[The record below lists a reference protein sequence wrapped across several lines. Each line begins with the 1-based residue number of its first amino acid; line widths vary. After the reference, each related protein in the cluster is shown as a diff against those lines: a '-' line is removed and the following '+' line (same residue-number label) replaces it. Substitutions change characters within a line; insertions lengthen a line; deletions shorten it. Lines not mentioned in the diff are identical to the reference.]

1 MIANY
6 VKIARRHLWT
16 NKLYTG
22 LNAGGLAVGLTACLL
37 MVLYVKHEFT
47 YDRFHTKADRIARVT
62 TKLTTPEVPIV
73 VASSSILLA
82 SALKRDYP
90 EVETAA
96 RFEPVSATIRYGT
109 DLRNEPDVYFA
120 EPAIFQVFTYPF
132 VEGDAAQALTEP
144 NTAVVTESFAR
155 KYAGRTSV
163 LGETFLCNKK
173 LYRITGVMADL
184 PSNADMKISALLAKD
199 YTTYTDWLVDDFPV
213 YTFVLFRQIP
223 NLNVFEKKLALL
235 SKTYIQPELKKIG
248 ATGYAVV
255 FQTELLKD
263 VHFSQGKMADMPK
276 GNKQYGYIF
285 LFLAVFVLVIALLNY
300 INLLTARAT
309 GRAKE
314 VGVRKAS
321 GALRTQLIGQFL
333 LESFL
338 LSWLAVGLA
347 IVLLAVSIPF
357 FNDLLQV
364 QLTVGWPDGFLM
376 AGVAVASTTLL
387 GGLYPAF
394 VLSGF
399 DPATILRKQAGGL
412 GRGFGLR
419 QTITVFQ
426 FILAVGMMIGVL
438 VAHSQM
444 NYMQRVD
451 LGFTKE
457 QVLTVHLPDDSL
469 ARTRGYAFAQAL
481 RQRTEIRDASLGSGI
496 KPDAI
501 LVKATTLFQSA
512 GKKREVMGNYLS
524 IDDRFLPLLN
534 LKLAIGRNLSAD
546 SEADKNG
553 AFLVN
558 EAFVKQ
564 AGWKQAVGQPMEGFM
579 HKGKVIGVV
588 RNFHFHS
595 LHTAIEPVILVFN
608 TNPPANLTLK
618 MKPEQLPLVRATWK
632 QHYPNFPFDYT
643 FLDEA
648 FAAQY
653 RKDELMIILFNGFS
667 LLTILVSC
675 LGLFGLATYS
685 AEQRTKEI
693 GVRKVLGASVL
704 SIVALLSKD
713 VFKLVLIAI
722 VIASPLAWYAM
733 NKWLTDFAYKIDISW
748 WMFVLAGVLALG
760 VALLTMSF
768 QSIKAARMNPVKS
781 LRTE

>member
-1 MIANY
+1 MLANY
-6 VKIARRHLWT
+6 LKIARRHLWT

-47 YDRFHTKADRIARVT
+47 YDSFHAKADRIVRVT
-62 TKLTTPEVPIV
+62 VNLTTPEAPIA
-73 VASSSILLA
+73 VASSPILLA

-90 EVETAA
+90 DVETVA
-96 RFEPVSATIRYGT
+96 RFEPVSATIKYGT
-109 DLRNEPDVYFA
+109 DLRNEPDVYYA
-120 EPAIFQVFTYPF
+120 EQTVFSVFTYPF
-132 VEGDAAQALTEP
+132 VEGNAARALTEP
-144 NTAVVTESFAR
+144 NTAVVTERFAR
-155 KYAGRTSV
+155 QYAGHTRV
-163 LGETFLCNKK
+163 LGKTFLCNKK

-199 YTTYTDWLVDDFPV
+199 YTVYTDWLVDDFPV
-213 YTFVLFRQIP
+213 YTFVLFRQVP
-223 NLNVFEKKLALL
+223 DLNAFTRKLALL
-235 SKTYIQPELKKIG
+235 SKTYIQPELRKIG
-248 ATGYAVV
+248 AAGYAVV
-255 FQTELLKD
+255 FQTEFLKD

-276 GNKQYGYIF
+276 GNKQYGYLF

-314 VGVRKAS
+314 VGIRKAS
-321 GALRTQLIGQFL
+321 GALRQQLIGQFL
-333 LESFL
+333 FESFL
-338 LSWLAVGLA
+338 LSLLAVVLA
-347 IVLLAVSIPF
+347 IVLLVIAVPF
-357 FNDLLQV
+357 FNDLLQI
-364 QLTVGWPDGFLM
+364 QLSIAWGDGFLM
-376 AGVAVASTTLL
+376 AGVALVNTALL

-399 DPATILRKQAGGL
+399 NPAAVLRRQTGGL

-426 FILAVGMMIGVL
+426 FVLAVGMMIGVL
-438 VAHSQM
+438 VAHSQL

-469 ARTRGYAFAQAL
+469 ARTHSYALAHDL
-481 RQRTEIRDASLGSGI
+481 RQRSAIRDVSLGSGI

-501 LVKATTLFQSA
+501 LVKATTIFQSA

-534 LKLAIGRNLSAD
+534 MKLASGRNVSAG

-558 EAFVKQ
+558 EAFVKL
-564 AGWKQAVGQPMEGFM
+564 AGWKQAIGQPMEGFM
-579 HKGKVIGVV
+579 HKGKVVGVV
-588 RNFHFHS
+588 RNFNYHS
-595 LHTAIEPVILVFN
+595 LHTVIEPVILVFN

-618 MKPEQLPLVRATWK
+618 MKPEQLPLVQAAWHK
-632 QHYPNFPFDYT
+632 HYPNVPFDYS
-643 FLDEA
+643 FLDAA

-653 RKDELMIILFNGFS
+653 QKDELMISLFNGFS
-667 LLTILVSC
+667 LLTLLVSC

-704 SIVALLSKD
+704 NIVTLLSKD
-713 VFKLVLIAI
+713 ILKLVLIAI

-733 NKWLTDFAYKIDISW
+733 NQWLSDYAYKVDMSW
-748 WMFVLAGVLALG
+748 WMFALAGFLAISI
-760 VALLTMSF
+760 ALLTVSF
-768 QSIKAARMNPVKS
+768 QSVKAALMNPVKS
-781 LRTE
+781 LRSE

>member
-1 MIANY
+1 MFANY

-47 YDRFHTKADRIARVT
+47 YDRFHTKADRIVRVT
-62 TKLTTPEVPIV
+62 TNLTTPEAPIP

-82 SALKRDYP
+82 STLKRDYP
-90 EVETAA
+90 EVETAT
-96 RFEPVSATIRYGT
+96 RFEPVSATIRFGT
-109 DLRNEPDVYFA
+109 DLRNEPDVYYA
-120 EPAIFQVFTYPF
+120 EPDVFRVFTYPF
-132 VEGDAAQALTEP
+132 VQGNAARALAEP
-144 NTAVVTESFAR
+144 NTAVVTERFAR
-155 KYAGRTSV
+155 KYAGHTSI
-163 LGETFLCNKK
+163 LGKTFLCNKK

-199 YTTYTDWLVDDFPV
+199 YSTYTDWLVDDFPV
-213 YTFVLFRQIP
+213 YTFVLFRQVP
-223 NLNVFEKKLALL
+223 NLHAFEKKLALL
-235 SKTYIQPELKKIG
+235 SKTYIQPELKKVG
-248 ATGYAVV
+248 AVGYAVV
-255 FQTELLKD
+255 FQTEFLKD

-276 GNKQYGYIF
+276 GNRQSGYVF
-285 LFLAVFVLVIALLNY
+285 LFLAGFVLVIALLNY

-314 VGVRKAS
+314 VGIRKAS
-321 GALRTQLIGQFL
+321 GALRQQLIGQFL
-333 LESFL
+333 LESLL
-338 LSWLAVGLA
+338 LSSLAVVLA
-347 IVLLAVSIPF
+347 IILLVIAIPF
-357 FNDLLQV
+357 FNDLLQI
-364 QLTVGWPDGFLM
+364 QLGITWSDGFLM
-376 AGVAVASTTLL
+376 AGLALGSTALL

-399 DPATILRKQAGGL
+399 NPVAVLRKQASGL

-426 FILAVGMMIGVL
+426 FVLAVGMIIGVL

-444 NYMQRVD
+444 NFLQRVD

-469 ARTRGYAFAQAL
+469 ARTQGYALAHDL
-481 RQRTEIRDASLGSGI
+481 RQRTEIKDASLGSGI

-501 LVKATTLFQSA
+501 LVKATTIFQSA

-524 IDDRFLPLLN
+524 VDDRFLPLLN
-534 LKLAIGRNLSAD
+534 LKLASGRNLSAG

-553 AFLVN
+553 GFLVN

-564 AGWKQAVGQPMEGFM
+564 AGWKQAIGQPMEGFM
-579 HKGKVIGVV
+579 HKGKVVGVV
-588 RNFHFHS
+588 RNFNYHS
-595 LHTAIEPVILVFN
+595 LHTAIEPVILVYN

-618 MKPEQLPLVRATWK
+618 MTPEQLPLVQAAWQK
-632 QHYPNFPFDYT
+632 HYPNSPFDYT

-648 FAAQY
+648 FEAQY
-653 RKDELMIILFNGFS
+653 RKDKLMITLFNGFS
-667 LLTILVSC
+667 LLTLLVSC

-704 SIVALLSKD
+704 SIVTLLSKD
-713 VFKLVLIAI
+713 VLKLVLIAI

-733 NKWLTDFAYKIDISW
+733 NQWLADFAYKIDISW
-748 WMFVLAGVLALG
+748 WMFISAGLLAVGI
-760 VALLTMSF
+760 ALLTVSF
-768 QSIKAARMNPVKS
+768 QSVKAALMNPVKS
-781 LRTE
+781 LRSE

>member
-1 MIANY
+1 MLANY
-6 VKIARRHLWT
+6 LKIARRHLWT

-47 YDRFHTKADRIARVT
+47 YDSFHKNADRIVRVT
-62 TKLTTPEVPIV
+62 TTITTPDAPIS
-73 VASSSILLA
+73 VASCSILLA

-96 RFEPVSATIRYGT
+96 RFEPVSAPIRYGT
-109 DLRNEPDVYFA
+109 KLQNEPNVYYA
-120 EPAIFQVFTYPF
+120 EQAVFSVFSYPF
-132 VEGDAAQALTEP
+132 IEGNPARALTEP

-163 LGETFLCNKK
+163 LGKTFLCNKK

-199 YTTYTDWLVDDFPV
+199 YSTYTDWLVDDFPV
-213 YTFVLFRQIP
+213 YTFLLFRQSP
-223 NLNVFEKKLALL
+223 NLNAFDKKLAVL
-235 SKTYIQPELKKIG
+235 SKTYIQPELKKVG
-248 ATGYAVV
+248 AVGYAVV
-255 FQTELLKD
+255 FQTEFLKD

-276 GNKQYGYIF
+276 GNKQYGYLF
-285 LFLAVFVLVIALLNY
+285 LFLAGFVLVIALLNY

-314 VGVRKAS
+314 VGIRKAS
-321 GALRTQLIGQFL
+321 GALRQQLVGQFL
-333 LESFL
+333 FESFL
-338 LSWLAVGLA
+338 LSVLAVVLA
-347 IVLLAVSIPF
+347 IILLAITIPF
-357 FNDLLQV
+357 FNDLLQI
-364 QLTVGWPDGFLM
+364 QLAIAWTDGLLM
-376 AGVAVASTTLL
+376 ASIALGSTALL
-387 GGLYPAF
+387 GGLYPAV

-399 DPATILRKQAGGL
+399 NTATVLRKQSGGL

-419 QTITVFQ
+419 QAITVFQ
-426 FILAVGMMIGVL
+426 FVLAVGMIIGVL
-438 VAHSQM
+438 VAHNQM
-444 NYMQRVD
+444 NYMQHVD

-469 ARTRGYAFAQAL
+469 SRTYGYALANEL

-501 LVKATTLFQSA
+501 LTKATTIFQSA
-512 GKKREVMGNYLS
+512 GKKREVMSNYLS

-534 LKLAIGRNLSAD
+534 LKLASGRNLSAG
-546 SEADKNG
+546 SESDKNG

-579 HKGKVIGVV
+579 HKGKVIGVI
-588 RNFHFHS
+588 RNFNYHS
-595 LHTAIEPVILVFN
+595 LHTAIEPVVLVFN
-608 TNPPANLTLK
+608 TTPPANLTLK
-618 MKPEQLPLVRATWK
+618 MKPEQLPLIQTAWQK
-632 QHYPNFPFDYT
+632 HYPNFPFEYT

-648 FAAQY
+648 FDAQY
-653 RKDELMIILFNGFS
+653 RKDKLMITLFNGFS
-667 LLTILVSC
+667 LLTLLVSC

-693 GVRKVLGASVL
+693 GVRKVLGASVV
-704 SIVALLSKD
+704 SIVTLLSKD
-713 VFKLVLIAI
+713 VLKLVLIAI
-722 VIASPLAWYAM
+722 VIAAPLAWYAM
-733 NKWLTDFAYKIDISW
+733 TQWLADFAYKIDIAW
-748 WMFVLAGVLALG
+748 WMFAVAGFVAIG
-760 VALLTMSF
+760 IALLTVSF
-768 QSIKAARMNPVKS
+768 QSVRAALMNPVRS
-781 LRTE
+781 LRSE

>member
-1 MIANY
+1 M
-6 VKIARRHLWT
+6 WT